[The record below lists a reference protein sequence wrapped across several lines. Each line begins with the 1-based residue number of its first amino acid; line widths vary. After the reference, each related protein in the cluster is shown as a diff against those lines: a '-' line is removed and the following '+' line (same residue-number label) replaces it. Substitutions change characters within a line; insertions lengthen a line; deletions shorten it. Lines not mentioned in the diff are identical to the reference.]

1 MTIATSAS
9 KYLSIDE
16 FAYSFIYTKW
26 LYKKA
31 EADIISRMMNQYKS
45 PLTEQRNVCEQEI
58 AQLMERTG
66 NDYIEKC
73 KSEFSKPMYRY
84 RQQMNRLSE
93 EEETEFGLKMHW
105 QVYF

>member
-1 MTIATSAS
+1 
-9 KYLSIDE
+9 
-16 FAYSFIYTKW
+16 
-26 LYKKA
+26 
-31 EADIISRMMNQYKS
+31 
-45 PLTEQRNVCEQEI
+45 
-58 AQLMERTG
+58 MERTG